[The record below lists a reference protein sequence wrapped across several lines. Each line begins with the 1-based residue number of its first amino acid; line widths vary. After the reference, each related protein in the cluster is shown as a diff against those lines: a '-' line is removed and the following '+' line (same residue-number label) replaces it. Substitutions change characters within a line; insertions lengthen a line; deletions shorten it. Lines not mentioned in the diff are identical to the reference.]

1 MSTKHSDVSIQALRQ
16 IEVFRSVD
24 NDTLRSWRG
33 EFQWHRYR
41 AKQQIVSQNEP
52 SNDVYFVCS
61 GMVRATIFA
70 ANGKEVT
77 FQDLGPG
84 EIFGELAAIDSKPRT
99 THVVALADSLVATM
113 TARHFLQLLRD
124 RPDVA
129 MATLRRLS
137 GLVRRLCDR
146 VVEFSTLGVK
156 NRIQAEL
163 LRLARAYGVQENRAL
178 IERLPTHSEIA
189 NRVSTHREAVTR
201 ELNRLIKSGLLR
213 REGKSLVVTDVARL
227 ERMVD
232 DVQDQ

>member
-24 NDTLRSWRG
+24 DDTLRSWRN
-33 EFQWHRYR
+33 EFEWHRYS
-41 AKQQIVSQNEP
+41 ANQQIVSQNEP
-52 SNDVYFVCS
+52 SSDVHFVC
-61 GMVRATIFA
+61 GGLVRATIFA
-70 ANGKEVT
+70 ASGKEVT

-99 THVVALADSLVATM
+99 THVLALADSLVATM
-113 TARHFLQLLRD
+113 TARHFLRLLHN

-129 MATLRRLS
+129 IATLQRLS

-163 LRLARAYGVQENRAL
+163 LRLARANGVQNNRAL
-178 IERLPTHSEIA
+178 IERLPTHAEIA
-189 NRVSTHREAVTR
+189 SRVSTHREAATR
-201 ELNRLIKSGLLR
+201 ELNRLIKSKILQ

-227 ERMVD
+227 ERMVE
-232 DVQDQ
+232 DVQDH